1 MSLANAPHD
10 RAAGTPVHASVRPLA
25 TGLLLVV
32 LAFAAVWASGLL
44 APDAL
49 LAAAAG
55 AGFALLVAGAVVL
68 VQPAMLRHVGKARS
82 PGLQVQLA
90 LGVAFVFKLLG
101 LLLAVVV
108 LVVAGVKFTGIASFA
123 VSFAAAS
130 LVLQVCHAA
139 LSARGLNRAVT
150 GQIRTDPIRTD
161 SVRTD
166 SVRTDPSR

>member
-1 MSLANAPHD
+1 MSLANAPDD
-10 RAAGTPVHASVRPLA
+10 RAAGTPVHAPVRPFA
-25 TGLLLVV
+25 SGVLLVL
-32 LAFAAVWASGLL
+32 LAFAIVWATGAL

-49 LAAAAG
+49 LGAASG
-55 AGFALLVAGAVVL
+55 AGFAVLVAGAVVL
-68 VQPAMLRHVGKARS
+68 VQPAMLRHAGKARS
-82 PGLQVQLA
+82 PGLQLQLA

-101 LLLAVVV
+101 LVLAVVV
-108 LVVAGVKFTGIASFA
+108 LVVAGVKFTDIASFA

-150 GQIRTDPIRTD
+150 GQIRTDLN
-161 SVRTD
+161 RTD